1 MANSFPPEVLVFDI
15 NSIVVARFDRG
26 RTWPKLVSAR
36 KHRLE
41 TGTFVP
47 GPVTP
52 ILERRD
58 GLLETARRIA
68 ADTSKG
74 GRISVLLPDA
84 WFRINILEF
93 PSLPDNHAEAQEMI
107 RWSLKRTLPIK
118 PEEMRLGY
126 EILQKSPTTKVLAV
140 AALDK
145 TLAEIE
151 VVFLEAGLEIILIE
165 PEGINLWNAVAVRES
180 ATQTD
185 RIFFYMRETDFTTIL
200 FRGNAPLFIRSR
212 NLSGERT
219 LSQELRLSASY
230 LRSNIEPGPI
240 DACYVAGNGLD
251 RTLLEEI
258 ASEFAAPVKTVASR
272 DFLESSPAIDTS
284 SFDAELTAC
293 TGVFTT

>member
-1 MANSFPPEVLVFDI
+1 MSNSFPPDILVFDI
-15 NSIVVARFDRG
+15 DSIIAARFDRG
-26 RTWPKLVSAR
+26 RTYPQLVGAR
-36 KHRLE
+36 QFRLD

-52 ILERRD
+52 ILDRRD
-58 GLLETARRIA
+58 SLLETARRIA
-68 ADTSKG
+68 ADSSKG
-74 GRISVLLPDA
+74 RKISVLLPDA

-93 PSLPDNHAEAQEMI
+93 PSLPDNGSEAAEMI

-126 EILQKSPTTKVLAV
+126 EILQKTPLTKVLAV
-140 AALDK
+140 AALEK

-151 VVFLEAGLEIILIE
+151 VVFFEAGLEIVLIE
-165 PEGINLWNAVAVRES
+165 PEGINLWNAVAVRET
-180 ATQTD
+180 ATNND
-185 RIFFYMRETDFTTIL
+185 RIFFYVRKTDFTTIL

-251 RTLLEEI
+251 RTLLEQI

-272 DFLESSPAIDTS
+272 DFLENSPAIDTA

-293 TGVFTT
+293 TGVFTA

>member
-1 MANSFPPEVLVFDI
+1 MANSFPPDVLVFDI
-15 NSIVVARFDRG
+15 DSIIAARFDRG
-26 RTWPKLVSAR
+26 RSNPQLVNAR
-36 KHRLE
+36 QYRLE
-41 TGTFVP
+41 TGTFVS

-52 ILERRD
+52 ILSRREP
-58 GLLETARRIA
+58 LLETARRIA
-68 ADTSKG
+68 TDTSKG
-74 GRISVLLPDA
+74 GKVSVLLPDS

-93 PSLPDNHAEAQEMI
+93 PSLPENRSEAQEMI

-126 EILQKSPTTKVLAV
+126 EILQKSPQTKVLAV
-140 AALDK
+140 AALEK

-151 VVFLEAGLEIILIE
+151 AVFLEAGLEIILIE
-165 PEGINLWNAVAVRES
+165 PEGINLWNAVAVRET
-180 ATQTD
+180 ATLND
-185 RIFFYMRETDFTTIL
+185 RIFFYVRKTDFTTIL

-240 DACYVAGNGLD
+240 DACYVAGNRLD
-251 RTLLEEI
+251 RGLLEEI

-272 DFLESSPAIDTS
+272 DFLESSSAIDTA

-293 TGVFTT
+293 TGVFTA

>member
-1 MANSFPPEVLVFDI
+1 MSNSFPPDILVFDI
-15 NSIVVARFDRG
+15 DSIIAARFDRG
-26 RTWPKLVSAR
+26 RTYPQLVGAR
-36 KHRLE
+36 QFRLD

-52 ILERRD
+52 ILDRRD
-58 GLLETARRIA
+58 SLLETARRIA
-68 ADTSKG
+68 ADSSKG
-74 GRISVLLPDA
+74 RKISVLLPDA

-93 PSLPDNHAEAQEMI
+93 PSLPDNGSEAEEMI

-118 PEEMRLGY
+118 PEEMRLGF
-126 EILQKSPTTKVLAV
+126 EILQKTPLTKVLAV
-140 AALDK
+140 AALEK

-151 VVFLEAGLEIILIE
+151 VVFLEAGLEIVLIE
-165 PEGINLWNAVAVRES
+165 PEGINLWNAVAVRET
-180 ATQTD
+180 ATNND
-185 RIFFYMRETDFTTIL
+185 RIFFYVRKTDFTTIL

-251 RTLLEEI
+251 RTLLEQI
-258 ASEFAAPVKTVASR
+258 ANEFAAPVKTVTSR
-272 DFLESSPAIDTS
+272 DFLENSPAIDTA

-293 TGVFTT
+293 TGVFTA